1 MKKKIGLKSV
11 VFFITTG
18 DKKLTSE
25 IANLRKTRSLIP
37 INQSQVT
44 TIQGSRQEDLQL
56 LSVLQTG
63 YSSAFSLQIPSDGV
77 L

>member
-25 IANLRKTRSLIP
+25 ITNFRKTRSLIP

-44 TIQGSRQEDLQL
+44 TI
-56 LSVLQTG
+56 
-63 YSSAFSLQIPSDGV
+63 
-77 L
+77 